1 MTDVSLDSILK
12 LLDTCLNERQPKLDS
27 MHHEALRL
35 FNGFL
40 EGCPELLVDVYA
52 STLLLYDYAEKPDSL
67 EEVLPAVRHFYRQRL
82 PWIHCMITKT
92 RISKHVS
99 KRQGESDGGGQPV
112 HRIMEHNTWYAI
124 DLTMNQDASF
134 YLDTRNLR
142 QWLRENA
149 QGWHI
154 LNTFAYTGSLGI
166 AALAG
171 GASHVIQTDRSRKF
185 LELAEESYEVN
196 GYATSAHEHIIGDFF
211 PIIGRMRHGR
221 TLFDC
226 VIVDPPFFSATDRG
240 TVDLL
245 SQSQRILNK
254 VRPLIRDGG
263 YLVAINNALYLSG
276 SEYHAALEAMCAD
289 GYLSIESLIPVPEDV
304 TGFPDTIHDNPPA
317 NPAPFNHST
326 KIAVLR
332 VKKK

>member
-1 MTDVSLDSILK
+1 M
-12 LLDTCLNERQPKLDS
+12 NERQSMLDS

-40 EGCPELLVDVYA
+40 EGCPELLVDVFA
-52 STLLLYDYAEKPDSL
+52 ATLLLYNYAENPKTFEPI
-67 EEVLPAVRHFYRQRL
+67 LPAIRHFYRERL
-82 PWIHCMITKT
+82 PWIRCMITKM
-92 RISKHVS
+92 RHSKHIS
-99 KRQGESDGGGQPV
+99 QRQGESDGGGQPD
-112 HRIMEHNTWYAI
+112 HRIGENNTWYTI
-124 DLTMNQDASF
+124 NLTMNQDASF

-149 QGWHI
+149 RGWRV
-154 LNTFAYTGSLGI
+154 LNTFAYTGTLGI

-171 GASHVIQTDRSRKF
+171 GASHIIQTDRSRKF

-196 GYATSAHEHIIGDFF
+196 GFATSAHEHIIGDFF
-211 PIIGRMRHGR
+211 PVVGRMRHVR

-226 VIVDPPFFSATDRG
+226 VIVDPPFFSSTEKG

-245 SQSQRILNK
+245 GHSQRILNK

-263 YLVAINNALYLSG
+263 YLVAINNALFLSG
-276 SEYHAALEAMCAD
+276 AEYLTALEALCTD
-289 GYLSIESLIPVPEDV
+289 GYLSIASLIPVPEDV
-304 TGFPDTIHDNPPA
+304 AGFPNTIRGKQPA
-317 NPAPFNHST
+317 DPAPFNHST

-332 VKKK
+332 VQRK